1 MSDLRRISVEELK
14 KSQSKQEL
22 RRLSEEISAH
32 DAHYHGDDA
41 PEISDQ
47 VYDALR
53 RRNADIE
60 ARFPDLIRD
69 DSPSVRV
76 GSAPSSAFAK
86 VRHAQAMLSLD
97 NAFGDD
103 DVAEF
108 LARVRRFLGSA
119 EDEPVAVV
127 AEPKIDGLSAS
138 VRYEKGKFVQG
149 ATRGDGTTGEDITA
163 NLATLSGLPKTIR
176 GAPDVLEVRG
186 EVYMD
191 CQAFDALNAA
201 QEAAGKPAYI
211 NRRNTAAGSL
221 RQIDASITA
230 ERGLKFFAY
239 AWGEVSDPS
248 WKTQSDFLKQLA
260 RWQFPTNALA
270 RLCQSEDEVLEYYAE
285 IEAERSDLDYDIDGI
300 VYKVDRLDWQERL
313 GHVSHHP
320 RWALAHKFP
329 AEQAETRVLA
339 IEVQVG
345 RTGAITPVARLEP
358 VFVGGVMVSNATL
371 HNEDQIKELDV
382 RVGDTV
388 IVQRAGDVIP
398 QVVRVVTEKRVDYP
412 RKFKYPEV
420 CPECGSAAVR
430 EEGEAVRR
438 CTGGLICPAQ
448 RKERL
453 RHFVS
458 RDAFDIPGLGEKQI
472 FQFWEEGLIAEPA
485 DIFDLERRNGLP
497 ADKGGIDPPLQD
509 RGAEPGKRAKSVANL
524 LAGIAA
530 RREISLE
537 RFLYALGIR
546 HVGQT
551 TGRLLAQNYGSL
563 ANFRDAMKAATR
575 PDGEAWAHLAAI
587 DGLGPIVGQA
597 LVEFFAEAH
606 NAAVVDDLDAALT
619 VLNFVQPDTD
629 SPIAGKTVVFTG
641 SLETMT
647 RDEAKA
653 RAQSMGAKVAG
664 SVSKKTDLVI
674 LGPGSGSKGKKA
686 AELGI
691 ETLDEQG
698 WLYLIGR

>member
-1 MSDLRRISVEELK
+1 MNSLRGTAIEILR
-14 KSQSKQEL
+14 KSQAKQEL
-22 RRLSEEISAH
+22 ERLAAEISGH
-32 DAHYHGDDA
+32 DALYHGAAA

-47 VYDALR
+47 AYDALR
-53 RRNADIE
+53 RRNGDIE
-60 ARFPDLIRD
+60 ARFPDLIRA
-69 DSPSVRV
+69 DSPSRRV
-76 GSAPSSAFAK
+76 GAAPSPAFAK

-103 DVAEF
+103 EVAEF
-108 LARVRRFLGSA
+108 IARVRRFLGLGENEA
-119 EDEPVAVV
+119 VALV
-127 AEPKIDGLSAS
+127 AEPKIDGLSATA
-138 VRYEKGKFVQG
+138 RYENGKFVQG

-163 NLATLSGLPKTIR
+163 NLATIESLPKTIR
-176 GAPDVLEVRG
+176 RAPQVLEVRG

-191 CQAFDALNAA
+191 RPAFEALNAA

-211 NRRNTAAGSL
+211 NRRNGAAGSL
-221 RQIDASITA
+221 RQTDAAITA

-239 AWGEVSDPS
+239 AWGEVSEVRWS
-248 WKTQSDFLKQLA
+248 SHWAFLERLA
-260 RWQFPTNALA
+260 GWQFPTNALA
-270 RLCQSEDEVLEYYAE
+270 RLCQAEAEVLAYYADL
-285 IEAERSDLDYDIDGI
+285 EAKRGGLEYDIDGI
-300 VYKVDRLDWQERL
+300 VYKVDRLDWQDRL

-345 RTGAITPVARLEP
+345 RTGAVTPVARLEP
-358 VFVGGVMVSNATL
+358 VFVGGVMVSNVTL

-398 QVVRVVTEKRVDYP
+398 QVVRVVTEKRKGRP
-412 RKFKYPEV
+412 RKFKYPHV

-472 FQFWEEGLIAEPA
+472 FQFWHEKLIAEPA

-497 ADKGGIDPPLQD
+497 PDQGGIDPPLQD
-509 RGAEPGKRAKSVANL
+509 RGAEPGKREKSVGNL
-524 LAGIAA
+524 FAGIAA
-530 RREISLE
+530 RREISME
-537 RFLYALGIR
+537 RFLYALGVR

-551 TGRLLAQNYGSL
+551 TARLLAQNYLSL
-563 ANFRDAMKAATR
+563 AGFRDAMSAAT
-575 PDGEAWAHLAAI
+575 DNDSEAWAHLAAI
-587 DGLGPIVGQA
+587 DGIGPIVAQA
-597 LVEFFAEAH
+597 LVDFFAEPH
-606 NAAVVDDLDAALT
+606 NTRVVDDLAAAVT
-619 VLNFVQPDTD
+619 VENFVAPSSD

-653 RAQSMGAKVAG
+653 RALSMGAKVAG
-664 SVSKKTDLVI
+664 SVSKKTDLVV

-686 AELGI
+686 DELGI
-691 ETLDEQG
+691 KTLDEQG
-698 WLYLIGR
+698 WLDLVGG